1 MENMQRR
8 TFFGLGSVMV
18 AGLAQAGS
26 AAEES
31 VSFGRSGL
39 TPAEY
44 KRRWVAAVR
53 ASGRKPVWVFEPT
66 GELEPFLDWYPGD
79 EWVSGWRVD
88 AARPELA
95 ADATARSFAHEGER
109 RGYRVELRG

>member
-8 TFFGLGSVMV
+8 TFLGSVMV
-18 AGLAQAGS
+18 AGLAQAGTVTDEL
-26 AAEES
+26 AAFS
-31 VSFGRSGL
+31 RSGL

-44 KRRWVAAVR
+44 KRRWVAAVH
-53 ASGRKPVWVFEPT
+53 ASGQKPVWVLEPT

-88 AARPELA
+88 APGPQS
-95 ADATARSFAHEGER
+95 ADSTTRSFAYEGER
-109 RGYRVELRG
+109 RGFQVKLTA

>member
-8 TFFGLGSVMV
+8 KFLGSVMV

-26 AAEES
+26 PAGELGA
-31 VSFGRSGL
+31 FGRSGL

-53 ASGRKPVWVFEPT
+53 ATGKKPVWVFEPT
-66 GELEPFLDWYPGD
+66 GEVEPFLDW
-79 EWVSGWRVD
+79 
-88 AARPELA
+88 
-95 ADATARSFAHEGER
+95 
-109 RGYRVELRG
+109 

>member
-8 TFFGLGSVMV
+8 TFLGSVMV

-26 AAEES
+26 PAADLAA
-31 VSFGRSGL
+31 FGRSGL

-44 KRRWVAAVR
+44 KRRWIARVQAT
-53 ASGRKPVWVFEPT
+53 GQKPVWVFEPT

-88 AARPELA
+88 TLRPHLA
-95 ADATARSFAHEGER
+95 ADATARSFAHEGGR
-109 RGYRVELRG
+109 RGFPVEHRG

>member
-1 MENMQRR
+1 MQRR
-8 TFFGLGSVMV
+8 TFLGSVMV

-26 AAEES
+26 PVEELGAFS
-31 VSFGRSGL
+31 RSGL

-44 KRRWVAAVR
+44 KRRWIAAAR
-53 ASGRKPVWVFEPT
+53 ATGQKPVWVFEPT

-88 AARPELA
+88 TLRTHLT
-95 ADATARSFAHEGER
+95 ADATARSFTHEGES
-109 RGYRVELRG
+109 RGFPVEYRG